1 MDNEQMRQ
9 LGESA
14 ARAAVRIAQVL
25 ETLLAQAEPDSKRL
39 RELSAVLKDMTALAR
54 ELRADEARDV
64 TVRFENGE
72 DLSL

>member
-1 MDNEQMRQ
+1 M
-9 LGESA
+9 
-14 ARAAVRIAQVL
+14 L